1 MYNNILVPTDG
12 SKLSG
17 KAVKEAMGFAKACG
31 AKLTVLHVMPDYRAY
46 VSEHYHVPPEMAAP
60 VKKKFQGEAAAR
72 SKEIIDQACAQG
84 AAAGVACAGISV
96 VGDEPYEAIIK
107 QATKSKCDMIIMSS
121 HGRRGLQSLL
131 LGSETAKVLVHSK
144 IPVLVVR

>member
-1 MYNNILVPTDG
+1 MYKNILVPTDG

-17 KAVKEAMGFAKACG
+17 KALKEAIVFAKACG
-31 AKLTVLHVMPDYRAY
+31 SKLAVLHVMPDARAY
-46 VSEHYHVPPEMAAP
+46 ISEHYHVPTDLAAP
-60 VKKKFQGEAAAR
+60 LKKKFQGEAATR
-72 SKEIIDQACAQG
+72 SQEIIDEACSLG
-84 AAAGVACAGISV
+84 KAAGIACTGFSI

-107 QATKSKCDMIIMSS
+107 QAKKSKCDLIMMAS
-121 HGRRGLQSLL
+121 HGRKGLQSLL